1 MTRAVTAAPG
11 RPERLGGWGAMS
23 GPPITLGA
31 CRSIEGCHG
40 FAGAPRACG
49 GYGGPFGA
57 PHVTRVC
64 SGGGGGAPLAR
75 PVDAEPAVPQVRR
88 AVRRRGLVGAADQR
102 PPRDLL
108 HVQGV
113 ARAARADPARE
124 GQRRRADDRALRAR
138 DRAPDGLDDAAAGG
152 AGPRRARAAADRLRP
167 ATAPGARHHRGRLPR
182 RARARAAARLPAGH
196 GRGGRRRRRLQRAAL
211 PRDAR
216 RTRLVRARV
225 LPQGLGAVHDARRA
239 PRLLRHVAGHR
250 GRDQP
255 QVHLGRRLAD
265 PRGSPG
271 PGLRGRSAG
280 APHRASLTGRWR
292 KLGFDLHFGIGVAQG
307 YATLGAIGFEGRWDY
322 GAIGTVTNL
331 AARLCGEARGGQI
344 LVSRRL
350 YTSVED
356 LVEVEPLG
364 ELTLRGV

>member
-1 MTRAVTAAPG
+1 
-11 RPERLGGWGAMS
+11 MS

-239 PRLLRHVAGHR
+239 PRLLPPVL
-250 GRDQP
+250 
-255 QVHLGRRLAD
+255 HLRR
-265 PRGSPG
+265 G
-271 PGLRGRSAG
+271 PGGGRAARRPDAPRLRAAGDGLQRASRAGDGVTPTRPATGSFSAG
-280 APHRASLTGRWR
+280 ARTSSPKISPSTFTSTPSSTPASTPASPSSESCTPRWLGVSPAGAPWGR
-292 KLGFDLHFGIGVAQG
+292 
-307 YATLGAIGFEGRWDY
+307 
-322 GAIGTVTNL
+322 
-331 AARLCGEARGGQI
+331 
-344 LVSRRL
+344 
-350 YTSVED
+350 
-356 LVEVEPLG
+356 
-364 ELTLRGV
+364 